1 MLHYRLHHDPKSSHQ
16 QISSYVRWAKRQPIL
31 DVGTAQG
38 FLGQLLQESGL
49 AIDALEPNPEWA
61 ECARPFYRNLQRS
74 TVEDAQ
80 LPDDTYRV
88 VVCADVLE
96 HVVDPVAAIEVLKK
110 ASTDDA
116 IFLISLPN
124 VAHLAVRLMLL
135 FGQFPHMERGILDR
149 THLHFYTL
157 DTARAMLES
166 AGLQVV
172 RATPTG
178 IPMDELFPKLKE
190 RPIFRVLMRT
200 QHVMLRI
207 APRLFGFQWVF
218 VLKKA
223 AAS

>member
-16 QISSYVRWAKRQPIL
+16 QISSYVRQAKRQPIL

-38 FLGQLLQESGL
+38 FLGQLVQETGL
-49 AIDALEPNPEWA
+49 TIDAVEPNPEWA
-61 ECARPFYRNLQRS
+61 EVARPYYRDLQMA
-74 TVEDAQ
+74 TIEEAK
-80 LPDDTYRV
+80 LPDYTYRL

-96 HVVDPVAAIEVLKK
+96 HVLDPVVALQVLQK
-110 ASTDDA
+110 ATTDDA

-124 VAHLAVRLMLL
+124 VAHIAVRLMLL
-135 FGQFPHMERGILDR
+135 FGFFPHMERGILDR

-166 AGLQVV
+166 AGLKVV

-178 IPMDELFPKLKE
+178 VPMDELFPKLKE
-190 RPIFRVLMRT
+190 KPIFQVLMRT
-200 QHVMLRI
+200 QHMMLRL

-223 AAS
+223 

>member
-16 QISSYVRWAKRQPIL
+16 QISSYVRAAKKEPIL

-38 FLGQLLQESGL
+38 FLGQLLQQTGL
-49 AIDALEPNPEWA
+49 TIDAIEPNPEWA
-61 ECARPFYRNLQRS
+61 EVARPYYRNLQLS
-74 TVEDAQ
+74 TVENAE

-96 HVVDPVAAIEVLKK
+96 HVVDPVGAIEVLKK
-110 ASTDDA
+110 ATTDDA
-116 IFLISLPN
+116 TFLISLPN
-124 VAHLAVRLMLL
+124 VAHVAVRLMLL
-135 FGQFPHMERGILDR
+135 FGLFPHMERGILDR

-157 DTARAMLES
+157 DTAKAMLES
-166 AGLQVV
+166 AGLKVV

-178 IPMDELFPKLKE
+178 VPMDELFPRLKGK
-190 RPIFRVLMRT
+190 PIFSVLMRM
-200 QHVMLRI
+200 QHIMLRM

-223 AAS
+223 K